1 MRVAVLGA
9 GAVALGNAALLCAN
23 GHEPILWSPSGRLT
37 PGAPL
42 VAQGAVEGRFHPGV
56 APSCA
61 AALTDAEAVLIAVPG
76 YAHRAVIDAA
86 APHLRA
92 GQAVLFSSH
101 MSFSA
106 LYLQRRTGARVPI
119 VAWGTT
125 ITTGRREDDAAVRVS
140 HVRARIDTAVL
151 APADTEAALSVCRAL
166 FGDRFVSR
174 DGLLAIALSN
184 LNPQNH
190 MAIALCNLTRMEK
203 AERWG
208 QYTHMTESVGRLIEA
223 LDTERLAI
231 AAALGVQVRSVHE
244 HFRLSFGAEGDTLAE
259 MARSLVARGAD
270 VDGPAT
276 PDSRYVTEDVPFG
289 LWPTVRLAQT
299 IGVPAPLHESGVR
312 VFSALYGRDFA
323 AENDILPELEPLAGM
338 VEGMRETDFR
348 PTSPA
353 PQV

>member
-23 GHEPILWSPSGRLT
+23 GHEPILWSPSGRLAS
-37 PGAPL
+37 GMPL
-42 VAQGAVEGRFHPGV
+42 EARGAVEGRFHPGV

-61 AALTDAEAVLIAVPG
+61 AALADAEAVLIAVPG

-86 APHLRA
+86 VPHLRA
-92 GQAVLFSSH
+92 GQTVLFSSH

-106 LYLQRRTGARVPI
+106 LYLRQRVDAAVPI

-125 ITTGRREDDAAVRVS
+125 VTTGRREGDAAVRVS
-140 HVRARIDTAVL
+140 HIRARIDAAVL
-151 APADTEAALSVCRAL
+151 PSADKEAGLAVCRTL
-166 FGDRFVSR
+166 LGDRFVPR
-174 DGLLAIALSN
+174 EGLLAIALSN

-208 QYTHMTESVGRLIEA
+208 QYAHTTKAVGRLIEA
-223 LDTERLAI
+223 LDAERLAI
-231 AAALGVQVRSVHE
+231 AAALGVRVRSVHQ
-244 HFRLSFGAEGDTLAE
+244 HFRLSFGAEGDTLAD
-259 MARSLVARGAD
+259 MARSLVARDAD
-270 VDGPAT
+270 VAGPAT

-299 IGVPAPLHESGVR
+299 IGVPAPLHESGVL
-312 VFSALYGRDFA
+312 VFSALYGRDFT
-323 AENDILPELEPLAGM
+323 AENDILPALEPLART
-338 VEGMRETDFR
+338 VEGIRG
-348 PTSPA
+348 
-353 PQV
+353 